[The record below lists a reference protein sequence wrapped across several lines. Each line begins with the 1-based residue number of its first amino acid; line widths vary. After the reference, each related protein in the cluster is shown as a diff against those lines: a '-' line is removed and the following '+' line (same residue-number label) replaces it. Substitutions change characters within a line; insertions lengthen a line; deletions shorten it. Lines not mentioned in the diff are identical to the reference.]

1 MYPSTHDSVYPT
13 YQLTGAVQLAS
24 VLPENIAW
32 LWPGRIPLGRLT
44 FLVGDP
50 GLGKSLLTLDVAAR
64 LTTAAPWPD
73 AARALAL
80 PNPQSEIPNPKSPTP
95 TPASV
100 LLLSAE
106 DNLSD
111 TILPRLLAAGADPAR
126 VAAIPSQV
134 SHYGD
139 DPDSPLQLRRDLEHI
154 RLLLDELPD
163 CRLLVVDPVSA
174 YVPGEASSNSAVR
187 LLLAPLAQLAHER
200 NIAVIAVS
208 HLRKRQGPAIYSTIG
223 SLTFVSA
230 ARAAWLVARD
240 TLNLDRRLLLPI
252 KNNLA
257 ATNAHGLAFE
267 IESRATAPIIR
278 WHANPETID
287 ADAAL
292 RNVPGRPR
300 TERDDA
306 VHWLQEMLATG
317 PLPAR
322 KIQEEAAAHGIRLI
336 TLRRAFRE
344 LNGQAVRVG
353 QGELIGWF
361 WRLPG
366 SKSISDD
373 GN

>member
-1 MYPSTHDSVYPT
+1 MHAYPIHSPQ
-13 YQLTGAVQLAS
+13 QLTGAIQLAS
-24 VLPENIAW
+24 VLPESIAW

-44 FLVGDP
+44 LLVGDP

-73 AARALAL
+73 DARGLAS
-80 PNPQSEIPNPKSPTP
+80 PNPQSENPNPQSSS
-95 TPASV
+95 PASV

-111 TILPRLLAAGADPAR
+111 TVLPRLLAAGADPAR
-126 VAAIPSQV
+126 VVAIPSQV
-134 SHYGD
+134 SRYAD
-139 DPDSPLQLRRDLEHI
+139 DPGSSLVIRRDLQNI
-154 RLLLDELPD
+154 RRLLEEMSD

-174 YVPGEASSNSAVR
+174 YLTGEASSNGAVR
-187 LLLAPLAQLAHER
+187 LLLAPLAQLAHDL
-200 NIAVIAVS
+200 NIAVVAVS
-208 HLRKRQGPAIYSTIG
+208 HLRKRQGPAIYSTLG

-240 TLNLDRRLLLPI
+240 NANLDRRLLLPI

-257 ATNAHGLAFE
+257 STTAHGLAFQ
-267 IESRATAPIIR
+267 IESRATAPILR
-278 WHANPETID
+278 WHSDPVTID

-292 RNVPGRPR
+292 RGIPGRPR
-300 TERDDA
+300 SERDDA
-306 VHWLQEMLATG
+306 VSWLQERLANG
-317 PLPAR
+317 PLQAR
-322 KIQEEAAAHGIRLI
+322 KIQEEAEAHGIRLI

-366 SKSISDD
+366 SKTNSSSENSSEVD
-373 GN
+373 